1 MEEIRKI
8 REAWLQAYLDGNTV
22 TLEQIES
29 ENFSIVSGQGVES
42 NPARL
47 KNIATRKLN
56 GKWFGPFTSFQNSQM
71 EYQQLGPVTTV
82 TGFCQIIGKDRII
95 RSSYTSEVWQKI
107 NGKWRIILAHAS
119 AKNEI

>member
-8 REAWLQAYLDGNTV
+8 RETWLQAYLDGNTV

-29 ENFSIVSGQGVES
+29 ENFSIVSEQGIES

-56 GKWFGPFTSFQNSQM
+56 GQWFRAFTSFHNSQM
-71 EYQQLGPVTTV
+71 EYQHLGPVTAV
-82 TGFCQIIGKDRII
+82 TGFCQIIGKDKII
-95 RSSYTSEVWQKI
+95 RSSYISEVWQKI
-107 NGKWRIILAHAS
+107 NGKWQIILAHAS